1 MSSTEQRRQ
10 VNGAS
15 RVDGLA
21 FAGSADNLLQ
31 LAVPP
36 GTPIEAERAIQ
47 RLLELTTVLARRAS
61 QLQEALDSRVII
73 EQAKGVL
80 AERYG
85 LELDQAFDLIRRT
98 ARSNR
103 MKLHDLVRKIQPGR
117 PTPEELTES
126 VRGLAPRRPS

>member
-1 MSSTEQRRQ
+1 
-10 VNGAS
+10 
-15 RVDGLA
+15 VDDAAQLRA
-21 FAGSADNLLQ
+21 IESLRAGSADEAATAVGRL
-31 LAVPP
+31 LAV
-36 GTPIEAERAIQ
+36 TEAAYE
-47 RLLELTTVLARRAS
+47 RRA
-61 QLQEALDSRVII
+61 QLEQALQSRVAI

-85 LELDQAFDLIRRT
+85 LELDEAFDLIRRT

-126 VRGLAPRRPS
+126 VRGLAPRRSS